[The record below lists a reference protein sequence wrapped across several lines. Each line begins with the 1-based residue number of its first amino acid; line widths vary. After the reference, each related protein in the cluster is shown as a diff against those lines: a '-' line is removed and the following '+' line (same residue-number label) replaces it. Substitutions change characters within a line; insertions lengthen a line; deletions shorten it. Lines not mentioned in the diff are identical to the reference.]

1 MIKHTINSC
10 GSRITSNVTRK
21 PIRPFSN
28 SAMMFT
34 PDQSSLPNT
43 TVPPFSE
50 STDETRDF
58 LASLLLRDAGAIEQL
73 NRTIQVNNNRIRD
86 LYQDRDSVASNVQ
99 EIERLMN
106 MSAEDIAVR
115 NRYQHSADLLTAL
128 YEGNV
133 PPTNNNEVFYNL
145 RDDLANYENVGLEGL
160 REYVQQVINTT
171 ITPQFMQEFEYQMAN
186 HRAGLSEFESRDNSQ
201 YSDEISESDSD
212 ISDDYHSATTHIDH
226 SDSGSDSDPDDN
238 PPSTGQ
244 GLNLGNNESDEN
256 NERNSEVDPSND
268 NQESKES
275 SDNNESNVN
284 SDKNLTE
291 DVLDISDTL
300 HMFFD
305 EPSEKNKSTI
315 DFVLQKQQEE
325 MPDIIDSDGGE

>member
-1 MIKHTINSC
+1 MIKYTINSYE
-10 GSRITSNVTRK
+10 SIIMRNVPHK

-28 SAMMFT
+28 SAIIFT
-34 PDQSSLPNT
+34 PNQSSLPNT
-43 TVPPFSE
+43 TLLPFSE

-58 LASLLLRDAGAIEQL
+58 LASLLLRDVSAIEQL
-73 NRTIQVNNNRIRD
+73 NRTIQSNNDRIRD
-86 LYQDRDSVASNVQ
+86 LYDDNTLTDN
-99 EIERLMN
+99 IEQIQRLIDL
-106 MSAEDIAVR
+106 SAEDIEVR
-115 NRYQHSADLLTAL
+115 DRYQHSADLLTAL

-133 PPTNNNEVFYNL
+133 PPTNNNEAFYNL

-171 ITPQFMQEFEYQMAN
+171 ITPQFMQEFEYHMAN

-201 YSDEISESDSD
+201 YSDEIDESDTD
-212 ISDDYHSATTHIDH
+212 NSDDYKSATTHIDH
-226 SDSGSDSDPDDN
+226 SDSSSDSDPDDN

-244 GLNLGNNESDEN
+244 GLNIGNNESDEN
-256 NERNSEVDPSND
+256 NERNSEVDQSND
-268 NQESKES
+268 NQESKQS

-284 SDKNLTE
+284 SDKNLTD
-291 DVLDISDTL
+291 DVLDVSDTL

-305 EPSEKNKSTI
+305 EHSEKNKSTI

-325 MPDIIDSDGGE
+325 MPDIMDSDGSE

>member
-1 MIKHTINSC
+1 MIKYTINSYE
-10 GSRITSNVTRK
+10 SIIMRNVSYK

-28 SAMMFT
+28 SAIIFT

-43 TVPPFSE
+43 TLLPFSE

-58 LASLLLRDAGAIEQL
+58 LASLLLRDASAIEEL
-73 NRTIQVNNNRIRD
+73 NRTIQSNNDRIRD
-86 LYQDRDSVASNVQ
+86 LYGNSFADNTEVIQ
-99 EIERLMN
+99 RLMDL
-106 MSAEDIAVR
+106 SAEDIEVR
-115 NRYQHSADLLTAL
+115 DRYQHSADLLTAL

-133 PPTNNNEVFYNL
+133 PPTNNYEAFFHL

-171 ITPQFMQEFEYQMAN
+171 ITPQFMQGFEHHMAN
-186 HRAGLSEFESRDNSQ
+186 HRTGLSEFESRDNSQ
-201 YSDEISESDSD
+201 YSDEIDESDTD
-212 ISDDYHSATTHIDH
+212 NSDDYKSATTHIDH
-226 SDSGSDSDPDDN
+226 SDSSSDSDPDDN

-244 GLNLGNNESDEN
+244 GLNIGNNESDEN
-256 NERNSEVDPSND
+256 NERNPEVDQSND
-268 NQESKES
+268 NQESKQS

-284 SDKNLTE
+284 SDKNLT
-291 DVLDISDTL
+291 DDALDISDTL

-305 EPSEKNKSTI
+305 ESSEKNKSTI

-325 MPDIIDSDGGE
+325 MPDIMDSDGGE